1 MATLSPRMFL
11 AQEIMRLRQAKGM
24 NREQLAKMVF
34 VSESLVRSWER
45 GRRIPQPDHLEA
57 LEKIFD
63 TKGVLLQIR
72 KELINAAT
80 PMEWMEAWLQIESR
94 ATSLLSFQM
103 TVVPGL
109 LQTKEYA
116 TAVFQAAKHL
126 GDIDAMVKARL
137 ERQRILTTEDSSL
150 TMVALLFEAV
160 LMSNVGGPQV
170 MHDQLMHVADL
181 AEQGRIVV
189 QIIPFTAEVCAG
201 FLAPF
206 VIAGFDSGEAA
217 YVDDQLSGEVV
228 REPENVAILRGL
240 FERFRAEALSGP
252 ESIKLIR
259 RTAEERWNAK

>member
-1 MATLSPRMFL
+1 MFL

-80 PMEWMEAWLQIESR
+80 PMEWMAAWRAVESR
-94 ATSLLSFQM
+94 ATSLLSFET
-103 TVVPGL
+103 TVIPGL

-116 TAVFQAAKHL
+116 TSVFQAARHL
-126 GDIDAMVKARL
+126 GEIDEMLKARL
-137 ERQRILTTEDSSL
+137 ERQKILTREDDPPTL
-150 TMVALLFEAV
+150 VALLAEAA
-160 LMSNVGGPQV
+160 LLNNVGGPKI
-170 MHDQLMHVADL
+170 MHDQLMHIAKM
-181 AEQGRIVV
+181 AERDHIVV
-189 QIIPFTAEVCAG
+189 QVIPFSSSVCAG

-206 VIAGFDSGEAA
+206 VIASFDAGEAA
-217 YVDDQLSGEVV
+217 YVDNQLNGDVITET
-228 REPENVAILRGL
+228 ENVAILRRM
-240 FERFRAEALSGP
+240 FEQFRAEALSGS
-252 ESIKLIR
+252 ESVKLIQR
-259 RTAEERWNAK
+259 LAEERWTEN